1 MRWLIVAVLLFY
13 PCVSIAQTK
22 PDSLDDLASQFWS
35 WRAKYRPFTGDDI
48 PRIERPGGLRDW
60 SAAAIAKQRADLTA
74 FERRWN
80 ALDIAAWPIARKVDY
95 RLMGSAIARVRWEL
109 DLNPRWQRDPTFY
122 IEQTVGALQDE
133 LLPPPPFDEAR
144 AAELIVRAENIPAIL
159 ERAKTNLKPVA
170 PFAKLA
176 IAALTDVESRMQ
188 RVERG
193 VSPLFHDGAQRARFG
208 SAINKASNALAEFRE
223 ALKQNLPNMQK
234 EFALG
239 TEAYSFFLHRVALL
253 PYTPEQ
259 LLTMARQD
267 FERVLTDEALEHQRN
282 LGVPELTLSVTPE
295 EEIKR
300 MERADAAIRNFL
312 VEREILSVPGDL
324 AHWTMR
330 VAPDY
335 LVALDGFGELDD
347 FTGPSRPKQDGIR
360 WLIPANPGYFHRA
373 YALDPRT
380 TGVHEGVP
388 GHFFQLCLSRRN
400 PDAIRRWYY
409 DSGANEGLGFYAE
422 EMMLQAGLYDDSPR
436 SREII
441 YSFARLRALRVEVD
455 VKLALGQF
463 TMEQAAD
470 YLART
475 VPMDRATAESEAAD
489 FATAPGLAIAYEI
502 GKLQIEAM
510 LAERRLQLGDKFNLR
525 DFHDYVWSNGNV
537 PFSLQRWELLGRD
550 DEIRKLNELAK

>member
-1 MRWLIVAVLLFY
+1 MRN
-13 PCVSIAQTK
+13 
-22 PDSLDDLASQFWS
+22 
-35 WRAKYRPFTGDDI
+35 
-48 PRIERPGGLRDW
+48 W
-60 SAAAIAKQRADLTA
+60 SAAAIARQRADLGGLA
-74 FERRWN
+74 RRWK
-80 ALDIAAWPIARKVDY
+80 ALDTTAWPAAEKIDY
-95 RLMGSAIARVRWEL
+95 QLIGSAIARVRWEL

-133 LLPPPPFDEAR
+133 LLAPPPFDEAR
-144 AAELIVRAENIPAIL
+144 VSELLVRAENIPSIL
-159 ERAKTNLKPVA
+159 EQAKTNLKPVA

-176 IAALTDVESRMQ
+176 IAALSDVEARMQ

-193 VSPLFHDGAQRARFG
+193 VSPLLQDDANRARFS
-208 SAINKASNALAEFRE
+208 SAIGKSSKALAEFRDD
-223 ALKQNLPNMQK
+223 LKRGLPNMQR

-239 TEAYSFFLHRVALL
+239 REAYSFFLHHVALL

-267 FERVLTDEALEHQRN
+267 FERVLTDEALERQRN
-282 LGVPELTLSVTPE
+282 LGVPELTLPATPE

-300 MERADAAIRNFL
+300 MERADAAIRSFL
-312 VEREILSVPGDL
+312 VAHGILSVPSDIP
-324 AHWTMR
+324 HWTMR
-330 VAPDY
+330 EAPDY

-347 FTGPSRPKQDGIR
+347 FTGPSRPKEDGIR

-380 TGVHEGVP
+380 TGVHEGAP
-388 GHFFQLCLSRRN
+388 GHFFQLSLSRRN
-400 PDAIRRWYY
+400 SHAIRRWYY

-436 SREII
+436 TREII

-475 VPMDRATAESEAAD
+475 VPMDRTTAESEAAD

-510 LAERRLQLGDKFNLR
+510 LAERRLQLGEKFNLR

-537 PFSLQRWELLGRD
+537 PFSLQRWELLGLD
-550 DEIRKLNELAK
+550 DEIRKANELSK